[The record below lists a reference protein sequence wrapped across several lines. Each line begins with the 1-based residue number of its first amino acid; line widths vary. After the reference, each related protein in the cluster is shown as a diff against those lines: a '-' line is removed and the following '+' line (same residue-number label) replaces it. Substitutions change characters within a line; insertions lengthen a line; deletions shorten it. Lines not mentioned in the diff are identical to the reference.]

1 VQFFRLDYDIN
12 ATRSKIA
19 AVAEEITACK
29 AAPRDE
35 TGCVQKLQGV
45 QPEPALPWLDRHI
58 IELEAS
64 ISRERKDS
72 PLASAMLDRVK
83 VCRILR
89 DEIAEHEG
97 LTTEAFV
104 RLILDRDPQYRADL
118 ERYSW
123 LGNRLAEGR

>member
-1 VQFFRLDYDIN
+1 
-12 ATRSKIA
+12 
-19 AVAEEITACK
+19 
-29 AAPRDE
+29 
-35 TGCVQKLQGV
+35 
-45 QPEPALPWLDRHI
+45 
-58 IELEAS
+58 
-64 ISRERKDS
+64 
-72 PLASAMLDRVK
+72 MLDRVK